1 MDQVSRPLLVALLAV
16 VALAGLWVVALRPK
30 ADTAVDAP
38 IPPQVRAVDAA
49 KQASTASDAANAKV
63 QSAAAADG
71 AAAAAPA
78 KAAGTIGRAQAA
90 KPAPA
95 AKTAVPEAS
104 SAAERAVLRDM
115 AANKVVVLLFWARR
129 GADDRAVRDAVRGLD
144 RHRGRVAVH
153 VASITD
159 VGRFESITR
168 DVTVAQ
174 SPTTLVIDRRGE
186 AQAIVGL
193 TEPRELAQA
202 VGDAIADR

>member
-30 ADTAVDAP
+30 ADTAADAP
-38 IPPQVRAVDAA
+38 LPPPAQ
-49 KQASTASDAANAKV
+49 
-63 QSAAAADG
+63 
-71 AAAAAPA
+71 AAAAAKPVRPA
-78 KAAGTIGRAQAA
+78 AAATPAA
-90 KPAPA
+90 KPVQPAPA
-95 AKTAVPEAS
+95 VKAAAPAG
-104 SAAERAVLRDM
+104 AAERAVLRDM
-115 AANKVVVLLFWARR
+115 AANRVVVLLFWAKR

-144 RHRGRVAVH
+144 RRGGRVAVH

-168 DVTVAQ
+168 DVTVTQ
-174 SPTTLVIDRRGE
+174 SPTTLVIDRAGE

-202 VGDAIADR
+202 VGDAIAAR

>member
-1 MDQVSRPLLVALLAV
+1 
-16 VALAGLWVVALRPK
+16 
-30 ADTAVDAP
+30 
-38 IPPQVRAVDAA
+38 
-49 KQASTASDAANAKV
+49 
-63 QSAAAADG
+63 
-71 AAAAAPA
+71 
-78 KAAGTIGRAQAA
+78 
-90 KPAPA
+90 
-95 AKTAVPEAS
+95 
-104 SAAERAVLRDM
+104 
-115 AANKVVVLLFWARR
+115 
-129 GADDRAVRDAVRGLD
+129 
-144 RHRGRVAVH
+144 